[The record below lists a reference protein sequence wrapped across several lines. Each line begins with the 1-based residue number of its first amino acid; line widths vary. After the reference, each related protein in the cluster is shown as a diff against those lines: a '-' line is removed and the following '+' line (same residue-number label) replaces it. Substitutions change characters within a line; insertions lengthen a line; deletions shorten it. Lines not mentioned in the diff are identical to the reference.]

1 MTPAGALIFVA
12 LWAVLIVAFGL
23 DRPSARSAYARL
35 RPRSFPR
42 PDAPPG
48 QSARA
53 GDPDRDSA
61 PAVNGSPVAA
71 HGRRAR

>member
-1 MTPAGALIFVA
+1 VTPLGALIFVVV
-12 LWAVLIVAFGL
+12 LAVLLVAWGH
-23 DRPSARSAYARL
+23 DE
-35 RPRSFPR
+35 PRGQHRFPR
-42 PDAPPG
+42 PAHPPAG

-61 PAVNGSPVAA
+61 PAVHGSPVAA